1 MAIKVRYSDFTTIS
15 RSQTL
20 AEPTAVGQ
28 RIGDAAHE
36 LFASIE
42 RVLPVRLIGV
52 RAEKLRPAGA
62 TAPTLWDDDEGWRRI
77 EDALDG
83 AAAKFGRGA
92 VTRAT
97 LLTPRGGGALPTSP
111 PPPRLDPA

>member
-1 MAIKVRYSDFTTIS
+1 LIATVDA
-15 RSQTL
+15 SQTL
-20 AEPTAVGQ
+20 VEPTAVGQ
-28 RIGDAAHE
+28 RIGDAALE
-36 LFASIE
+36 LFASVD
-42 RVLPVRLIGV
+42 RALPVRLVGV

-62 TAPTLWDDDEGWRRI
+62 AAPTLWDDDAGWRRI

-97 LLTPRGGGALPTSP
+97 LLGARGGGTIPSSP
-111 PPPRLDPA
+111 PAPRLDQG